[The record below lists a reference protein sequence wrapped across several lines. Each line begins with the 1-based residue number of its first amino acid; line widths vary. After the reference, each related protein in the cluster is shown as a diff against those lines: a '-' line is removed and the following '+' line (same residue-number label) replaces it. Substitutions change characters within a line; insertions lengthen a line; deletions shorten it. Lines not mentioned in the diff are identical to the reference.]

1 MVSWRA
7 EQWSLGSGQ
16 ARLSCG
22 ISRSEDGFSVD
33 ISRGETCLDSV
44 FYPKRADAERLTRQL
59 KWQYADRHAD
69 A

>member
-16 ARLSCG
+16 GRLSCG

-33 ISRGETCLDSV
+33 IFRGETCLDSV
-44 FYPKRADAERLTRQL
+44 FYRTRADAERLTRQL
-59 KWQYADRHAD
+59 KLQYADRHAD